1 MKTTPAPAERE
12 PATNE
17 AGCDVRAGFDAVIAL
32 PFGPFGIHARDGVL
46 HELTFLP
53 PGTALLDPRNAT
65 AGAAAHAL
73 RAWIEDP
80 DELFPVPL
88 AVRGTPFRE
97 RVWAA
102 IRAIPRGR
110 TASYGELAVRLGSA
124 PRAVGQ
130 ACGANPFPLVV
141 PCHRVTAAHGLGGF
155 ANAREGWL
163 LEVKR
168 WLLAFEGAL

>member
-1 MKTTPAPAERE
+1 M
-12 PATNE
+12 
-17 AGCDVRAGFDAVIAL
+17 AGHALPAGFDAVIAL
-32 PFGPFGIHARDGVL
+32 PFGPFGIRARDGAI
-46 HELTFLP
+46 HEFVFLP
-53 PGTALLDPRNAT
+53 PGTPLLDPRNAT

-73 RAWIEDP
+73 REWIEDP
-80 DELFPVPL
+80 DLPFPVPL
-88 AVRGTPFRE
+88 ATCGTPFRQ

-102 IRAIPRGR
+102 IRAIPRGQ
-110 TASYGELAVRLGSA
+110 TATYGELAGRLGSA

-141 PCHRVTAAHGLGGF
+141 PCHRVTAAGGLGGF